1 MPLAS
6 TAALLLQRPFAV
18 ITAGL
23 ASALTAA
30 AFWRTRLAQ
39 RDQRLDGA
47 APQALRLIEEA
58 VLLLDAQE
66 RVLDANPAFLRLGG
80 WREEAELRQRTFAS
94 LQAGSE
100 DAPEPVGD
108 DEIWLRRA
116 DGRLVPCRVNRQA
129 LSAPG
134 PARSLLC
141 LRDIGESRRAEREL
155 RYLANYD
162 TLTGLPLRAR
172 LAEHLA
178 HALVEARRESRSV
191 ALLAMDIDHLGHIND
206 WLGHRA
212 GDQALR
218 ATAERLAAV
227 IGQRG
232 VLARLGGDEFAVV
245 INATDATRQAEQLAE
260 DILRAF
266 AEPLLLGDDHSTIV
280 SLSMGI
286 AEAPAHGRLP
296 SELLAHAESATRRAK
311 AAGRRTWRAYSAMLD
326 RASHRRARIA
336 NALRSTEMDRCFHLV
351 FQPRLSL
358 RSGRMAAVE
367 ALLRWH
373 DDGFGNVSPEEFI
386 PIAEQIGVMPEIG
399 TWVLRQACATL
410 AQWRADGM
418 SELRMSVNV
427 SAWQLRQPT
436 FALEVADLLA
446 AHDLP
451 PGSLELELT
460 ETAMLAEGERGIA
473 LLRELRELGVG
484 IAIDDFGTGYSSL
497 AYLRQLPVTTL
508 KIGQPFVT
516 DLAQGGGPIV
526 AAIIAMGHAL
536 GLLVVAEGVEYTRQR
551 DFLQAHDCDEI
562 QGYLVAP
569 GRDAAACRALLQP
582 QAGARPPLL
591 AVP

>member
-6 TAALLLQRPFAV
+6 TAALLLHRPFAAMA
-18 ITAGL
+18 AGI

-30 AFWRTRLAQ
+30 VFWRTRQ
-39 RDQRLDGA
+39 GRGQRLDGA
-47 APQALRLIEEA
+47 APQALKLIEEA

-80 WREEAELRQRTFAS
+80 WHEEAELRLRTFTG
-94 LQAGSE
+94 LQASAE
-100 DAPEPVGD
+100 EAPEPVGE

-116 DGRLVPCRVNRQA
+116 DGRLVPCRVTRQA
-129 LSAPG
+129 LAGPG

-141 LRDIGESRRAEREL
+141 LRDVGESRRAEREL

-178 HALVEARRESRSV
+178 HALVEARREGRTV

-218 ATAERLAAV
+218 ATAERLAAI
-227 IGQRG
+227 IGPRG

-245 INATDATRQAEQLAE
+245 LHASDATRQAEQLAE

-280 SLSMGI
+280 SLSLGI
-286 AEAPAHGRLP
+286 AEAPSHGRLP

-336 NALRSTEMDRCFHLV
+336 NALRATEMDRCFHLV
-351 FQPRLSL
+351 FQPRQSL
-358 RSGRMAAVE
+358 RSGRTAAVE

-373 DDGFGNVSPEEFI
+373 DDSFGNVSPEEFI

-399 TWVLRQACATL
+399 SWVLRQACATL
-410 AQWRADGM
+410 AQWREEGIT
-418 SELRMSVNV
+418 ELRMSVNV

-451 PGSLELELT
+451 PGTLELELT

-551 DFLQAHDCDEI
+551 DFLQAHGCDEI

-569 GRDAAACRALLQP
+569 GRDAVACRALLHP
-582 QAGARPPLL
+582 PVDARTPLL

>member
-6 TAALLLQRPFAV
+6 TAALLLHRPFAAMA
-18 ITAGL
+18 AGL
-23 ASALTAA
+23 ASATTAA
-30 AFWRTRLAQ
+30 LFWRNRRGRA
-39 RDQRLDGA
+39 QRLDDA

-58 VLLLDAQE
+58 VLLLDAHE
-66 RVLDANPAFLRLGG
+66 RVLDANPACLRLGG
-80 WREEAELRQRTFAS
+80 WRGEDTLRMRTFDS
-94 LQAGSE
+94 LQASAE
-100 DAPEPVGD
+100 EAPEPVGE

-116 DGRLVPCRVNRQA
+116 DGRLVPCQVTRQA
-129 LSAPG
+129 LSGPG

-141 LRDIGESRRAEREL
+141 LRDVGESRRAEREL

-178 HALVEARRESRSV
+178 HALVEARREGRTV

-218 ATAERLAAV
+218 ATAERLAAI
-227 IGQRG
+227 IGPRG

-245 INATDATRQAEQLAE
+245 LHASDATRQAEQLAE

-280 SLSMGI
+280 SLSLGI
-286 AEAPAHGRLP
+286 AEAPSHGRLP

-351 FQPRLSL
+351 FQPRQSL
-358 RSGRMAAVE
+358 RNGRTSAVE

-373 DDGFGNVSPEEFI
+373 DDSFGNVSPEEFI

-399 TWVLRQACATL
+399 SWVLRQACATL
-410 AQWRADGM
+410 AQWREEGVTD
-418 SELRMSVNV
+418 LRMSVNV

-526 AAIIAMGHAL
+526 AAIIDMGHAL

-551 DFLQAHDCDEI
+551 DFLQAHGCDEI

-569 GRDAAACRALLQP
+569 GRDAVACRALLQP
-582 QAGARPPLL
+582 SVDLRAPLL

>member
-1 MPLAS
+1 MPFAS
-6 TAALLLQRPFAV
+6 TATLLLHRPLTAMA
-18 ITAGL
+18 AGL
-23 ASALTAA
+23 VSAFTATVFWRKRNERGQRLEGAA
-30 AFWRTRLAQ
+30 A
-39 RDQRLDGA
+39 
-47 APQALRLIEEA
+47 QALRLIEEA
-58 VLLLDAQE
+58 VLLLDAQD
-66 RVLDANPAFLRLGG
+66 RILDANPAFLRLGG
-80 WREEAELRQRTFAS
+80 WHDEDGVRMQAFAS
-94 LQAGSE
+94 LQAPAE
-100 DAPEPVGD
+100 EAPEAVAE

-116 DGRLVPCRVNRQA
+116 DGRLVPCRVIRQTLA
-129 LSAPG
+129 GAG

-178 HALVEARRESRSV
+178 HALVEARREGHTV

-227 IGQRG
+227 IGSRG

-245 INATDATRQAEQLAE
+245 LSASDATRRAEQLAE
-260 DILRAF
+260 DILQAF

-280 SLSMGI
+280 SLSLGI
-286 AEAPAHGRLP
+286 AEAPSHGRLP

-336 NALRSTEMDRCFHLV
+336 NALRATEMDRCFHLV
-351 FQPRLSL
+351 FQPRQSL
-358 RSGRMAAVE
+358 RSGRVAAVE

-373 DDGFGNVSPEEFI
+373 DDSFGNVSPEEFI
-386 PIAEQIGVMPEIG
+386 PVAEQIGVMPEIG
-399 TWVLRQACATL
+399 SWVLRQACATL
-410 AQWRADGM
+410 AQWREEGLT
-418 SELRMSVNV
+418 ELRMSVNV

-436 FALEVADLLA
+436 FALEVADLLGEY
-446 AHDLP
+446 DLP
-451 PGSLELELT
+451 PGCLELELT
-460 ETAMLAEGERGIA
+460 ESAMLAEGERGIA
-473 LLRELRELGVG
+473 LLRELRALGVG
-484 IAIDDFGTGYSSL
+484 VAIDDFGTGYSSL

-516 DLAQGGGPIV
+516 DLAQGGGPIA
-526 AAIIAMGHAL
+526 AAIIDMGHAL

-551 DFLQAHDCDEI
+551 DFLQAHGCDEI

-569 GRDAAACRALLQP
+569 GRDAVACRALLQP
-582 QAGARPPLL
+582 PADARPPLL
-591 AVP
+591 VVP

>member
-6 TAALLLQRPFAV
+6 TTALLLHRPFAAMA
-18 ITAGL
+18 AGL
-23 ASALTAA
+23 ASAFTAA
-30 AFWRTRLAQ
+30 VFWRSR
-39 RDQRLDGA
+39 RGRVRGLDGA

-58 VLLLDAQE
+58 VLLLDADE

-80 WREEAELRQRTFAS
+80 WREETDLRLRTFAG
-94 LQAGSE
+94 LQAGAE
-100 DAPEPVGD
+100 EAPEPVGE

-116 DGRLVPCRVNRQA
+116 DGRLVPCRVTRQA
-129 LSAPG
+129 LAGPG

-141 LRDIGESRRAEREL
+141 LRDVGESRRAEREL

-178 HALVEARRESRSV
+178 HALVEARREGRTV

-218 ATAERLAAV
+218 ATAERLAAI
-227 IGQRG
+227 IGPRG

-245 INATDATRQAEQLAE
+245 LHASDATRQAEQLAE

-280 SLSMGI
+280 SLSLGI
-286 AEAPAHGRLP
+286 AEAPSHGRLP

-336 NALRSTEMDRCFHLV
+336 NALRATEMDRCFHLV
-351 FQPRLSL
+351 FQPRQSL
-358 RSGRMAAVE
+358 RSGRTAAVE

-373 DDGFGNVSPEEFI
+373 DDSFGNVSPEEFI

-399 TWVLRQACATL
+399 SWVLRQACATL
-410 AQWRADGM
+410 AQWHQEGLG
-418 SELRMSVNV
+418 ELRMSVNV

-436 FALEVADLLA
+436 FALEVGDLLT

-473 LLRELRELGVG
+473 LLRELREMGVG

-526 AAIIAMGHAL
+526 AAIIGMGHAL

-551 DFLQAHDCDEI
+551 DFLKAHGCDEI

-569 GRDAAACRALLQP
+569 GRDAVACRALLHAP
-582 QAGARPPLL
+582 VDAHTPRL

>member
-6 TAALLLQRPFAV
+6 TTALLLHRPFAAMA
-18 ITAGL
+18 AGL
-23 ASALTAA
+23 ASAFTAA
-30 AFWRTRLAQ
+30 VFWRSR
-39 RDQRLDGA
+39 RGRMRGLDGA

-58 VLLLDAQE
+58 VLLLDADE

-80 WREEAELRQRTFAS
+80 WREETDLRLRTFAG
-94 LQAGSE
+94 LQAGAE
-100 DAPEPVGD
+100 EAPEPVGE

-116 DGRLVPCRVNRQA
+116 DGRLVPCRVTRQA
-129 LSAPG
+129 LAGPG

-141 LRDIGESRRAEREL
+141 LRDVGESRRAEREL

-178 HALVEARRESRSV
+178 HALVEARREGRTV

-218 ATAERLAAV
+218 ATAERLAAI
-227 IGQRG
+227 IGPRG

-245 INATDATRQAEQLAE
+245 LHASDATRQAEQLAE

-280 SLSMGI
+280 SLSLGI
-286 AEAPAHGRLP
+286 AEAPSHGRLP

-336 NALRSTEMDRCFHLV
+336 NALRATEMDRCFHLV
-351 FQPRLSL
+351 FQPRQSL
-358 RSGRMAAVE
+358 RSGRTAAVE

-373 DDGFGNVSPEEFI
+373 DDSFGNVSPEEFI

-399 TWVLRQACATL
+399 SWVLRQACATL
-410 AQWRADGM
+410 AQWHQEGLG
-418 SELRMSVNV
+418 ELRMSVNV

-436 FALEVADLLA
+436 FALEVGDLLA

-473 LLRELRELGVG
+473 LLRELREMGVG

-526 AAIIAMGHAL
+526 AAIIGMGHAL

-551 DFLQAHDCDEI
+551 DFLKAHGCDEI

-569 GRDAAACRALLQP
+569 GRDAVACRALLHAP
-582 QAGARPPLL
+582 VDARTPRL

>member
-6 TAALLLQRPFAV
+6 TTALLLHRPFAAMA
-18 ITAGL
+18 AGL
-23 ASALTAA
+23 ASAFTAA
-30 AFWRTRLAQ
+30 VFWRSR
-39 RDQRLDGA
+39 RGRVRGLDGA

-58 VLLLDAQE
+58 VLLLDADE

-80 WREEAELRQRTFAS
+80 WREETDLRLRTFAG
-94 LQAGSE
+94 LQAGAE
-100 DAPEPVGD
+100 EAPEPVGE

-116 DGRLVPCRVNRQA
+116 DGRLVPCRVTRQA
-129 LSAPG
+129 LAGPG

-141 LRDIGESRRAEREL
+141 LRDVGESRRAEREL

-178 HALVEARRESRSV
+178 HALVEARREGRTV

-218 ATAERLAAV
+218 ATAERLAAI
-227 IGQRG
+227 IGPRG

-245 INATDATRQAEQLAE
+245 LHASDATRQAEQLAE

-280 SLSMGI
+280 SLSLGI
-286 AEAPAHGRLP
+286 AEAPSHGRLP

-336 NALRSTEMDRCFHLV
+336 NALRATEMDRCFHLV
-351 FQPRLSL
+351 FQPRQSL
-358 RSGRMAAVE
+358 RSGRTAAVE

-373 DDGFGNVSPEEFI
+373 DDSFGNVSPEEFI

-399 TWVLRQACATL
+399 SWVLRQACATL
-410 AQWRADGM
+410 AQWHQEGLG
-418 SELRMSVNV
+418 ELRMSVNV

-436 FALEVADLLA
+436 FALEVGDLLA

-473 LLRELRELGVG
+473 LLRELREMGVG

-526 AAIIAMGHAL
+526 AAIIGMGHAL

-551 DFLQAHDCDEI
+551 DFLKAHGCDEI

-569 GRDAAACRALLQP
+569 GRDAVACRALLHAP
-582 QAGARPPLL
+582 VDVHTPRL